1 MLLKNK
7 HLTDVIHK
15 EITFDDENRW
25 MYDLFTTYEFQ
36 RLSRIRQLGTSYR
49 TFPCATHTRLAHS
62 LGVYELT
69 NKFVKQL
76 ISLGIDNKEFK
87 PLLCAALLHDLG
99 HGPNSHSFEAYTGIN
114 HEVYTKRIILDPKT
128 QINQVLRKNGV
139 KPIDVVNVLEGKSKT
154 PWISAIIESQLD
166 TDRMDYLL
174 RDSFHTGAAYGH
186 ITISMIL
193 NSLRVIDDKV
203 CFLKKALE
211 EIENM
216 LIGRYH
222 MHVDICN
229 NKNGIAY
236 ETVLKLMFER
246 IKELYKQGYKFV
258 DRFNLLSTI
267 KPWLDNKEFSV
278 QEFLKLDDNIFESLV
293 ASLSYETDFYIK
305 GLLRA
310 FNNHDYFVVKEID
323 GKTAENIK
331 VKTSEKYE
339 KVIASSARIK
349 IYKTNVQPIYIYD
362 EKNGKISELSKISPV
377 ISKLKTLEHVKYY
390 QISIKLK

>member
-1 MLLKNK
+1 MILKNK

-25 MYDLFTTYEFQ
+25 IYELVIAPEFQ

-69 NKFVKQL
+69 NQFIKRLRSQ
-76 ISLGIDNKEFK
+76 GIENKEFK

-99 HGPNSHSFEAYTGIN
+99 HGPNSHSFEAYTGIS

-128 QINQVLRKNGV
+128 QINKVLRKNKV
-139 KPIDVVNVLEGKSKT
+139 KPMDVVNILEGKSKT
-154 PWISAIIESQLD
+154 PWISSIIESQLD

-193 NSLRVIDDKV
+193 NSLRIVNNKI
-203 CFLKKALE
+203 CFLKKGLE

-216 LIGRYH
+216 LLGRYH
-222 MHVDICN
+222 MHVNICN
-229 NKNGIAY
+229 NKNGLAY
-236 ETVLKLMFER
+236 ESILKLMFER
-246 IKELYKQGYKFV
+246 IKELYQQGYQFV
-258 DRFNLLSTI
+258 DHFNLLSVI
-267 KPWLDNKEFSV
+267 KPWLNNKEFTV
-278 QEFLKLDDNIFESLV
+278 NEFLKLDDNVFGTLVESME
-293 ASLSYETDFYIK
+293 YEKDPYIK

-310 FNNHDYFVVKEID
+310 FYNHSYFEVKEID
-323 GKTAENIK
+323 YKTYKKAKVNDNEKYTKVITSSACIK
-331 VKTSEKYE
+331 V
-339 KVIASSARIK
+339 
-349 IYKTNVQPIYIYD
+349 YKNNHEPLYIFDENTNKLI
-362 EKNGKISELSKISPV
+362 ELSKISPV
-377 ISKLKTLEHVKYY
+377 ISKLKSLAHAKHY
-390 QISIKLK
+390 QINIKLK